1 MLATQELIREA
12 ALPRRLEEAL
22 PGWLRDVPLYQRP
35 GSLPAGPAT
44 PFSLAELRRLP
55 FITKLDIRTDF
66 PRNFLR
72 PNVELEDLLDRE
84 LVELEHTSGTSEE
97 RTPLLLAQGWWAE
110 QEARALR
117 LNPLVAD
124 VLDSVPA
131 ARRVTINSPV
141 CSGDIRYTGTPSRAD
156 RIVGNA
162 LFVSLTR
169 LPFLW
174 GEADL
179 ARMAGEALEWQPQFL
194 DVDPVYGALFALY
207 CERQAIRLPSLRFII
222 CSYEYVSQ
230 VHRRILERAFGVP
243 VLNLYG
249 STETGHLLMEA
260 EDGEMRPSFETA
272 FMEVLAPDERGVGE
286 LAVTTLTNDY
296 MPLIRYRIGDLVE
309 WHHEPYHTT
318 CQVHG
323 RVADAF
329 ASSDG
334 KRATT
339 WDVDRCVAA
348 VPGIAHYQLSERS
361 PGDWWLR
368 FAPDMAPPNA
378 VQTQGLRE
386 QLGQLL
392 GLPQGPAIQQVDLFM
407 PEQSGKFRLG
417 CPLKPKPLHA

>member
-22 PGWLRDVPLYQRP
+22 PAWLRDVPLYRRP
-35 GSLPAGPAT
+35 ESPPVGPES
-44 PFSLAELRRLP
+44 PFSLADLRRLP
-55 FITKLDIRTDF
+55 IITKRDIRTDF

-72 PNVELEDLLDRE
+72 ANVELEDLLDRE
-84 LVELEHTSGTSEE
+84 LVELEHTSGTSEA
-97 RTPLLLAQGWWAE
+97 RTPLLLGQGWWAE

-117 LNPLVAD
+117 LNPLVTE
-124 VLDSVPA
+124 VLDRFPQ

-141 CSGDIRYTGTPSRAD
+141 CSGDVRYTGTPSRAD

-179 ARMAGEALEWQPQFL
+179 ARMANEALEWQPQFL

-272 FMEVLAPDERGVGE
+272 FMEVLDPDERGVGE

-329 ASSDG
+329 TGSDG
-334 KRATT
+334 KRVTT

-361 PGDWWLR
+361 PGDWLLR
-368 FAPDMAPPNA
+368 FAPDNAPPSA
-378 VQTQGLRE
+378 AQTQGLRE

-392 GLPQGPAIQQVDLFM
+392 GLPQGPAIQQVELFM

-417 CPLKPKPLHA
+417 CPLKQKPLHD